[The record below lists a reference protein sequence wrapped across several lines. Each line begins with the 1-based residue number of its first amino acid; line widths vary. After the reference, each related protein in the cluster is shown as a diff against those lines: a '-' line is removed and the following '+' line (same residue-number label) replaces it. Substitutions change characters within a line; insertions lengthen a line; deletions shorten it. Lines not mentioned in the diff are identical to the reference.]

1 METVSVIIP
10 VHNHEQFIGETI
22 ESVMNQSCPHTQIIV
37 VDDGSTDGTRNVLE
51 TYGDRI
57 EVIRQMNAGVVAAR
71 NTGINK
77 AIGDYVCIL
86 DCDDLFLPNK
96 VELQLAVF
104 RNRPD
109 VGLVH
114 TGAMVER
121 KTDTGWETWYTYI
134 PVNFFTREACIGAL
148 LRSNMIVCSTV
159 MVKRELFSQVGL
171 FDDTYRYNGEDYDM
185 WLRLL
190 TRCNFESVPQALLKY
205 RWHGGNMSQ
214 YTDPSLI
221 RRVQIEGAKR
231 FGRDI
236 PKRSL

>member
-22 ESVMNQSCPHTQIIV
+22 ESVINQSYPHIQTIV

-51 TYGDRI
+51 MYRGRI

-71 NTGINK
+71 NTGINN
-77 AIGDYVCIL
+77 ATGNYVCVL
-86 DCDDLFLPNK
+86 DCDDLFLPKK

-104 RNRPD
+104 RNKPD

-114 TGAMVER
+114 TGATVER
-121 KTDTGWETWYTYI
+121 KNNSEWTTWYTYI
-134 PVNFFTREACIGAL
+134 PVDFLTREACIGAL
-148 LRSNMIVCSTV
+148 VRSNFIVCSTV
-159 MVKRELFSQVGL
+159 MIKRDLFPHVGL

-190 TRCNFESVPQALLKY
+190 TCCNFGSVPQALLKY

-214 YTDPSLI
+214 HQDQSLI

-231 FGRDI
+231 FGRNI
-236 PKRSL
+236 KPN